1 MDESNKLNK
10 LTKPKLL
17 VTGGSGL
24 VGNAIK
30 MFQEKYIQDYEF
42 IFVSSKDYN
51 LYSFTDTQ
59 QMFKDYKPEYVIHLA
74 ALVGGLYKNMNNKV
88 EMLEYNLMINFNVV
102 KCCHD
107 FNVKKLIACLSTCIF
122 PDIVQYPIN
131 ETMLHNGQPHFSNDA
146 YAYAK
151 RMLEIHCR
159 AYRENYGDNFIC
171 IIPTNIYGL
180 HDNFNLENGH
190 VLPSLIHKCYLA
202 KKHDEDF
209 IVRGTG
215 SPMRQ
220 FILSTD
226 LAELIM
232 LVLEKFNGDNIILSV
247 PENHEVSI
255 KDIATIIA
263 KCFNYED
270 RLQFD
275 TNYSDG
281 QYKKTVSTKKI
292 MDLCPNYKFTDINNG
307 ILDTVKWFIDNVDDN
322 KVKI

>member
-1 MDESNKLNK
+1 MDESNKLN
-10 LTKPKLL
+10 KPKLL

-30 MFQEKYIQDYEF
+30 MFQEKYIKDYEF

-51 LYSFTDTQ
+51 LYNFTDTQ

-74 ALVGGLYKNMNNKV
+74 ANVGGLYKNMNNKV
-88 EMLEYNLMINFNVV
+88 EMLETNLMINFNVV

-107 FNVKKLIACLSTCIF
+107 YNVKKLIACLSTCIF
-122 PDIVQYPIN
+122 PDIVQYPID
-131 ETMLHNGQPHFSNDA
+131 ETMLHNGQPHSSNDA

-159 AYRENYGDNFIC
+159 SYRENYGDNFIC
-171 IIPTNIYGL
+171 IIPTNIYGP

-202 KKHDEDF
+202 KKHNEDF

-247 PENHEVSI
+247 PENHEISI
-255 KDIATIIA
+255 KDVATNIA

-270 RLQFD
+270 RLHFD

-281 QYKKTVSTKKI
+281 QYKKTVSTKKLT
-292 MDLCPNYKFTDINNG
+292 DFCPNYKFTDINNG
-307 ILDTVKWFIDNVDDN
+307 ILTTVKWFIDNLNDN